1 MRWFCF
7 VCVAA
12 LTLNSVGAQAS
23 ADERSAALRERATR
37 EVFSLEAERA
47 IATYREAIA
56 ADPQDAAAYRGMAGA
71 VLAQI
76 GMLRGTMTVDSYLGR
91 VSRGDVPMPPPPPE
105 LAKNFHD
112 AVNRAVALGRERVA
126 ARPRDPQAH
135 YELGAAEG
143 IRASYL
149 ATVDGGVMSALGAAR
164 DAFNSHEKVLALDA
178 RRADAGLIVGT
189 YRYLV
194 AALAL
199 PARLVAY
206 MVGFGG
212 GRDRGIRMVEGAAG
226 HPGDNQSDA
235 SLALVL
241 LYTRERRYDDAL
253 RQLSVL
259 RARYPSNRLL
269 LLEAG
274 STHLRANRPADAER
288 VLDEGIR
295 SLDSDRRKRMF
306 GEDALW
312 FYRRGSARA
321 ALGRTA
327 EARTD
332 LDRSI
337 ASEGRPWVHGRAHL
351 ELGTLSLRA
360 RDYGSA
366 RQHLSTAARLG
377 DSDRDGESADRA
389 RELLKKIPSNR

>member
-1 MRWFCF
+1 M
-7 VCVAA
+7 
-12 LTLNSVGAQAS
+12 
-23 ADERSAALRERATR
+23 R
-37 EVFSLEAERA
+37 EVFSLDPERG

-56 ADPQDAAAYRGMAGA
+56 ADPDDAAAYRGLAGA
-71 VLAQI
+71 ILARI
-76 GMLRGTMTVDSYLGR
+76 AMLRGTMTVDSYLGR
-91 VSRGDVPMPPPPPE
+91 ASRGNVPMPPPPPD
-105 LAKNFHD
+105 LARSFNE
-112 AVNRAVALGRERVA
+112 AVDRAVALGRQRIA
-126 ARPRDPQAH
+126 ASPRDPQGH
-135 YELGAAEG
+135 YELGAAVG

-149 ATVDGGVMSALGAAR
+149 ATVDGGVMAALGAAR
-164 DAFNSHEKVLALDA
+164 EAYNAHEKVLSLDG

-194 AALAL
+194 AALSM

-212 GRDRGIRMVEGAAG
+212 GRERGIHLVEGAAA

-241 LYTRERRYDDAL
+241 MYTRERRYDDAL
-253 RQLSVL
+253 RQLDVL

-274 STHLRANRPADAER
+274 STYLRANRPAEGER
-288 VLDEGIR
+288 ILDEGIR
-295 SLDSDRRKRMF
+295 MLEGERQRRMF
-306 GEDALW
+306 GEEALW
-312 FYRRGSARA
+312 YYRRGAARA
-321 ALGRTA
+321 ALGRSA
-327 EARTD
+327 DARAD

-351 ELGTLSLRA
+351 EIGNLALRA
-360 RDYGSA
+360 NEYTVA
-366 RQHLSTAARLG
+366 REHLSTAARLG

-389 RELLKKIPSNR
+389 REQLKRIPARR